1 MNTVYLPYTAQVWKD
16 GVCLFETDC
25 ELRIEYSLPD
35 GRSGPIDWDVTEFHF
50 DGVGTE
56 PGKRIYTK
64 IGRTEPLF
72 QVLYKDLDTD
82 TIDATLRETLAD
94 HGEVDLYA

>member
-1 MNTVYLPYTAQVWKD
+1 MNTVYLPYTAQAWKD
-16 GVCLFETDC
+16 GVCLFETEC

-50 DGVGTE
+50 DDTLDN
-56 PGKRIYTK
+56 KRIYTK
-64 IGRTEPLF
+64 VTRTEPLF
-72 QVLYKDLDTD
+72 QVLYDNLGNDF
-82 TIDATLRETLAD
+82 IDERLRETLAD